1 MSKEKEA
8 VYSTI
13 DLVHL
18 FAELLKDGYTGLSM
32 KLITDL
38 IERDCKDI
46 TEGKE
51 IKWQTSI

>member
-1 MSKEKEA
+1 MNGQEPVYATADLVALFAGLEKEG
-8 VYSTI
+8 S
-13 DLVHL
+13 
-18 FAELLKDGYTGLSM
+18 TGLSL

-38 IERDCKDI
+38 IERDCQDI

>member
-1 MSKEKEA
+1 MKEQNPVYATSDLIAMFAGLQKE
-8 VYSTI
+8 
-13 DLVHL
+13 
-18 FAELLKDGYTGLSM
+18 GYTGLSL

-51 IKWQTSI
+51 IEWQTSI

>member
-1 MSKEKEA
+1 MNGQEPVYATADLVALFAGLEKE
-8 VYSTI
+8 
-13 DLVHL
+13 
-18 FAELLKDGYTGLSM
+18 GYTGLSL

-38 IERDCKDI
+38 IERDCQDI

>member
-1 MSKEKEA
+1 MKKENEA

-46 TEGKE
+46 TDGKE